1 MPLRLVGHRTNQTIR
16 DGEGQWPCSEAPI
29 MTTRRPR
36 HIYSTFHV
44 EALEI
49 AQRLTQGERRWLM
62 DHANGPRPLIRVED
76 ALIRDKA
83 TTKRIIERP
92 RSLRP
97 QFTFLTDFGREV
109 LIIVLQKE
117 IERLVAA
124 GCADVE
130 AEPVVTAPVGIDP
143 LLHML
148 QTVKA

>member
-1 MPLRLVGHRTNQTIR
+1 MKKNKSRNVYHLFHY
-16 DGEGQWPCSEAPI
+16 EA
-29 MTTRRPR
+29 
-36 HIYSTFHV
+36 V
-44 EALEI
+44 EC
-49 AQRLTQGERRWLM
+49 AQKLTQGERRWLM
-62 DHANGPRPLIRVED
+62 EHASGPRPLIRSED

-83 TTKRIIERP
+83 TNRQIIQQPRTFRP
-92 RSLRP
+92 K
-97 QFTFLTDFGREV
+97 FTFLTDFGREV
-109 LIIVLQKE
+109 LIIFLQKE

>member
-1 MPLRLVGHRTNQTIR
+1 
-16 DGEGQWPCSEAPI
+16 
-29 MTTRRPR
+29 MTTRRPC

-124 GCADVE
+124 GCAATGGTPSGQYGYTIDGRNS
-130 AEPVVTAPVGIDP
+130 VVVDP
-143 LLHML
+143 YSLCWRTGFWSYDAMSRASLS
-148 QTVKA
+148 VR